1 MATSKD
7 LVPLPAPLAGTLQA
21 DGPLTPRE
29 CDVATLPFMPL
40 LIYEL
45 EKSDAWRFGNSDER
59 AASLSLQIASWKEV
73 PAASLPNDDRALSI
87 LSRSECWATTKSIV
101 LRDWKLATD
110 GRLYHKSVAQC
121 ALESWI
127 KTLLQRI
134 SGMKGNAIRWKLEI
148 DLKHL
153 KAQVAQAAEYLWRLN
168 PQSRIF
174 RDQKTLNKII
184 SESDGES
191 GGDRH
196 KHRQSQ
202 SQSQSHRHHDVD
214 ERSNH
219 IDPATPRLDAKE
231 ISENLCA
238 WEAARTKT
246 LRNHGPENDKIIH
259 LARLDLTITE
269 LRIAYDQAVSKR
281 ADDNEAASINAG
293 LILVF
298 VEKNRQPKR
307 PKRKAS
313 WELRAMDLNQLV
325 TYARNVGVGDAYP
338 GEGADSYIARIL
350 AYQA

>member
-1 MATSKD
+1 VKVATNKN
-7 LVPLPAPLAGTLQA
+7 LVPLSTSLAGTLQP
-21 DGPLTPRE
+21 DGPLTPQE

-40 LIYEL
+40 LIHEL

-73 PAASLPNDDRALSI
+73 PAASLPSDDRALSI
-87 LSRSECWATTKSIV
+87 LSRSECWANTKSIV
-101 LRDWKLATD
+101 LRDWILATD

-153 KAQVAQAAEYLWRLN
+153 KAQVTQAAEYLWRLN

-184 SESDGES
+184 FESDGES
-191 GGDRH
+191 DGDRH
-196 KHRQSQ
+196 KHRQQ
-202 SQSQSHRHHDVD
+202 QAQSHCPQNVD

-246 LRNHGPENDKIIH
+246 LKNHGPENEKIIH
-259 LARLDLTITE
+259 LGGLDLTITE
-269 LRIAYDQAVSKR
+269 LRAAYDQAVSKR
-281 ADDNEAASINAG
+281 TDDNESAPINAG

-313 WELRAMDLNQLV
+313 WELRTMDLNQLV
-325 TYARNVGVGDAYP
+325 AYARSVGVGDAHP
-338 GEGADSYIARIL
+338 GEGTDSYIARIL
-350 AYQA
+350 HHQA

>member
-1 MATSKD
+1 MATNNN
-7 LVPLPAPLAGTLQA
+7 LVPLPAPPAGTLQA

-40 LIYEL
+40 LIHEL

-73 PAASLPNDDRALSI
+73 PAASLPSDDRALAI
-87 LSRSECWATTKSIV
+87 LSRSECWTTTKGIV
-101 LRDWKLATD
+101 LRDWILATD
-110 GRLYHKSVAQC
+110 GRLYHKAVAQC

-148 DLKHL
+148 DVAHL
-153 KAQVAQAAEYLWRLN
+153 KAQVGQAAEYLWRLN

-174 RDQKTLNKII
+174 RDQKTLDKII
-184 SESDGES
+184 SES

-196 KHRQSQ
+196 KQRQPQ
-202 SQSQSHRHHDVD
+202 AQSHPPRTVD
-214 ERSNH
+214 ERPNH
-219 IDPATPRLDAKE
+219 IDPTTPRLDAKA

-238 WEAARTKT
+238 WEADRAKT
-246 LRNHGPENDKIIH
+246 LRNHGPENEKIVH
-259 LARLDLTITE
+259 LARLNLTITE
-269 LRIAYDQAVSKR
+269 LRAAYDQAVSKR
-281 ADDNEAASINAG
+281 TGDNESASINAG

-298 VEKNRQPKR
+298 AEKNRQPKR

-325 TYARNVGVGDAYP
+325 AYARNVGVGDACP
-338 GEGADSYIARIL
+338 GEGTDSYIARIL
-350 AYQA
+350 HHQA